1 MTSYFEFETIPWSG
15 ELTAQEVQFGAGET
29 EWESEYSSRG
39 RPPMRQPSRP
49 SRPSR
54 PARPSQPQRP
64 ASTQRRWA
72 VRRRIRTGFPIIP
85 WSGWAPNDAPPEGPT
100 AEPAICAHC
109 SGHGQQAFDDAP
121 DAMEPAGSDELFEFE
136 AESPLGEF
144 ESGGGAGRI
153 VYAQPSR
160 GKRLIRGPATPR
172 RGLES
177 EIGFDSPTRAPR
189 PVRASFVSC
198 HPPGAAIAAI
208 TGPDPV
214 GVIRRANARAIELL
228 DNAINQLQTARNSI
242 RGGAAPA
249 APVVSNAVRQ
259 AFQRRFGMNTGDRNI
274 WTQSSARTVLTVIR
288 RLRGARQ
295 SLADGWMKYTC
306 LGPAAPA
313 TVTLNGAGGRT
324 CTVEGCAGEVAFTC
338 GGISR
343 IVLCRPF
350 WRDDANSVQSLD
362 FQASTLLHETV
373 HIYFAFISDT
383 GNFVN
388 AHCYEQFVLDLNG
401 LAVPA
406 DFVGSCPP

>member
-1 MTSYFEFETIPWSG
+1 MTSYLEFETIPWSG
-15 ELTAQEVQFGAGET
+15 ELTSQEVQFGAGET

-49 SRPSR
+49 S
-54 PARPSQPQRP
+54 QPQRP
-64 ASTQRRWA
+64 ASKRRWA

-85 WSGWAPNDAPPEGPT
+85 WSGWAPNDAPPEGPP
-100 AEPAICAHC
+100 AEPAICAQC
-109 SGHGQQAFDDAP
+109 SGHGQQALDDAP
-121 DAMEPAGSDELFEFE
+121 DTMEPAGSDELFEFE

-144 ESGGGAGRI
+144 ESGGGAGRT

-160 GKRLIRGPATPR
+160 GKRLIRRPATLR
-172 RGLES
+172 RDLESESEGES

-189 PVRASFVSC
+189 PVRANFVSC

-214 GVIRRANARAIELL
+214 GVITRANARAIVLL
-228 DNAINQLQTARNSI
+228 DRAINQLQTARNSI

-362 FQASTLLHETV
+362 FQASTLLHEAV